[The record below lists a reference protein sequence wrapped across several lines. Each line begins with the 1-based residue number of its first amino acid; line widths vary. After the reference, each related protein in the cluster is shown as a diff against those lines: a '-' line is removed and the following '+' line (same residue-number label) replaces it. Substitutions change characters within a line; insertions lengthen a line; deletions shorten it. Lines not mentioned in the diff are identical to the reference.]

1 MKILN
6 FSSRAVALALA
17 ASLAIPA
24 WTQNAA
30 TTSYAI
36 KGGKV
41 FTFAGTGN

>member
-6 FSSRAVALALA
+6 FSSRALALALT

-24 WTQNAA
+24 WTQTAA
-30 TTSYAI
+30 PTSYAI

-41 FTFAGTGN
+41 FTLAGTSD